1 MASLA
6 SCFDAKAIAKA
17 FVAVYLPAVGRGAG
31 RDVAVEPD
39 GLCLGIDVEA
49 VSLIPGEGAAYCE
62 GTKFIVDAARSKP
75 ACVYDVASYS
85 TRALQEGV
93 LQNVDLAAEVLR
105 AAAVDLHGA
114 SFQLHVASEAV
125 IVIGSRQHTSTGLDK
140 GAIGISS
147 AQLAANSH
155 IMPVG
160 IDDGGFARDTGHIDI
175 FGEGEVGICDQSTV
189 MDADGAVSSQGRL
202 CFDGQ
207 SAAGDSGNAAVGI
220 GTGLGQQGYG
230 ARCRF

>member
-1 MASLA
+1 M
-6 SCFDAKAIAKA
+6 
-17 FVAVYLPAVGRGAG
+17 
-31 RDVAVEPD
+31 
-39 GLCLGIDVEA
+39 
-49 VSLIPGEGAAYCE
+49 
-62 GTKFIVDAARSKP
+62 
-75 ACVYDVASYS
+75 
-85 TRALQEGV
+85 
-93 LQNVDLAAEVLR
+93 QNVDLAAEVLR

-230 ARCRF
+230 AAAVFDNCAVADDLPNISIVVILLKNQGATVGQVDVADIACNRVVDRQAFGFGRQRGIFLHSDLAVKAVVIAA